1 MNWYKQAQVSVLGVD
16 TYGELTLNV
25 NGEIKNYQL
34 PYSAIECHSDITNM
48 IKRKQ
53 NKKLNK
59 YLQWLEQFQLEEV
72 KNMDVGVG
80 GVISREESLS
90 VVPSGF

>member
-59 YLQWLEQFQLEEV
+59 YLQWLEQFKLEEV
-72 KNMDVGVG
+72 KSMDVGVG
-80 GVISREESLS
+80 DVISREEGLS
-90 VVPSGF
+90 AVPAGV